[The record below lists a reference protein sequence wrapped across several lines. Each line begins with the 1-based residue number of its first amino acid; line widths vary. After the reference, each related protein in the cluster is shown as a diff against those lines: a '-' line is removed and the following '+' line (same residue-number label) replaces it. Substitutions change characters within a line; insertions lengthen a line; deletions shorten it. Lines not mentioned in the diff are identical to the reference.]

1 MEWSRW
7 FRHTFAGRSALGR
20 AFPQQTLDAIE
31 QAVDESERSHTGEI
45 RFAIEAAL
53 EPGQVWAGMRPR
65 DRAIEVFTALGV
77 WDTEANN
84 GVLVYVLLAD
94 RDVEIV
100 ADRGFNRLVAA
111 GQWQAVCEDMER
123 HFRAGNFHD
132 GALVGIR
139 EVGRIIASHYPQQPG
154 QRDEDELPNRPALL

>member
-1 MEWSRW
+1 MQWSRF
-7 FRHTFAGRSALGR
+7 FRHAFAGRVALRR

-31 QAVDESERSHTGEI
+31 QAIDESERAHTGEI

-65 DRAIEVFTALGV
+65 DRAVEVFTALGV

-123 HFRAGNFHD
+123 HFQAGNFRD

-139 EVGRIIASHYPQQPG
+139 EVGRIIASHYPQRPG

>member
-7 FRHTFAGRSALGR
+7 FRHAFAGRTELRR
-20 AFPQQTLDAIE
+20 AFPQPTLDAIE

-45 RFAIEAAL
+45 RFAIEASL

-84 GVLVYVLLAD
+84 GVLIYVLLAD
-94 RDVEIV
+94 RDVEII